1 MGETSSKK
9 ENRSKK
15 AKSKED
21 KAQKALDRKV
31 NNNKGKGLEA
41 MLAYVDENGNL
52 SSVPPRES
60 RNLEINSNDI
70 QIGAAPRPMED
81 VTRRGRVT
89 FFNQAKGFG
98 FITDDRSKQSIFFHM
113 NDLLETVNE
122 RDIVVFVQNKNAK
135 GFFATSVKKDNRQGK
150 HTNY

>member
-21 KAQKALDRKV
+21 KAQRAKDRKI
-31 NNNKGKGLEA
+31 NNNKGKGLED

-52 SSVPPRES
+52 SPVPPKES
-60 RNLEINSNDI
+60 RKVEIDSNDI
-70 QIGAAPRPMED
+70 RIGATPRETED
-81 VTRRGRVT
+81 VTRKGRVT

-98 FITDDRSKQSIFFHM
+98 FITDDKSKQSIFFHI
-113 NDLLETVNE
+113 NDLLESVKE
-122 RDIVVFVQNKNAK
+122 RDTVVYIQDKNAK
-135 GFFATSVKKDNRQGK
+135 GFFATSVRKDDKKGR
-150 HTNY
+150 HPNY